1 LPSSRNSDEAHVHL
15 LKTTNCTNFFFSE
28 ERQTRTLE
36 IQGLV
41 SALDIFQVPTMKKI
55 LSDERGLHH
64 YSYTKS
70 CADAENDT
78 TCIIHSSG
86 TTGKFHEYGTVNLR

>member
-1 LPSSRNSDEAHVHL
+1 M
-15 LKTTNCTNFFFSE
+15 KCTKFFFSE

-41 SALDIFQVPTMKKI
+41 STLDIFQIPTTKKI
-55 LSDERGLHH
+55 LSDESGLRH

-70 CADAENDT
+70 YADAENDT

-86 TTGKFHEYGTVNLR
+86 TTGKFHEPDTVNPR